1 MIANVVDEFKY
12 LIRDWIDFDA
22 DFLLFDDFQYAWIF
36 DECKSVADTL
46 AAEQDGV
53 DLKWKILLLIAH
65 FNKQ

>member
-22 DFLLFDDFQYAWIF
+22 DFLLFDDFQHAWIF
-36 DECKSVADTL
+36 NECKSVTNTL

-53 DLKWKILLLIAH
+53 DLKLEIDLLTA
-65 FNKQ
+65 